1 MRLRT
6 DALYRPTNFLA
17 IPHSTLAAFALRY
30 SLLRLK
36 PEAEAREANMG
47 ELQFAKTFLTT
58 VDSKSTKY
66 QPEHVFDPKT
76 FATRVPYTLPKLSS
90 PPHPPPPRTGP
101 ASDPP
106 PGSGTATQPITLTL
120 KSARNPTMTLIL
132 TDLPPST
139 LLSDLKTQVHTHLG
153 GSSVVSFDKIK
164 ILSSKKPIPPSRKT
178 IAEVLSDSPP
188 SKDVEFG
195 IMVMGGAPDPPP
207 SAPTTLFAGSQA
219 KAAGPGSEDAA
230 AAEASKAPEPVDDRP
245 TSTPTEGLEKTK
257 SPPVVQPGGI
267 GGKIV
272 LATDGFWTDLEGF
285 LEQRL
290 KDRDGAKELGG
301 IFRRA
306 WESSQAAP

>member
-1 MRLRT
+1 
-6 DALYRPTNFLA
+6 
-17 IPHSTLAAFALRY
+17 
-30 SLLRLK
+30 
-36 PEAEAREANMG
+36 MG

-66 QPEHVFDPKT
+66 QADHVFDPKT

-90 PPHPPPPRTGP
+90 PPHPPPPSTGP
-101 ASDPP
+101 APAPP
-106 PGSGTATQPITLTL
+106 PGSETATQHITLTL
-120 KSARNPTMTLIL
+120 KSARNPAMTLTL

-139 LLSDLKTQVHTHLG
+139 LISDLKSQVHTHLG
-153 GSSVVSFDKIK
+153 GSSAVSLDKIK
-164 ILSSKKPIPPSRKT
+164 ILSSKKPIPPSKKT
-178 IAEVLSDSPP
+178 VAEVLADSPP
-188 SKDVEFG
+188 SKDV

-219 KAAGPGSEDAA
+219 KAAGPGSEDV
-230 AAEASKAPEPVDDRP
+230 AAEAASKVPEPVDEQP
-245 TSTPTEGLEKTK
+245 MEGLEKTK
-257 SPPVVQPGGI
+257 SPPFVQPGGMS
-267 GGKIV
+267 GKIV

-301 IFRRA
+301 VFRRA